1 MAQITLSFNNPLNVS
16 LQFNND
22 SGNNYP
28 GADIIFFQDATDNK
42 IYEIGPCINITN
54 NTIICEVAD
63 GNKRPEA
70 GDFIF
75 FAKNT
80 EANTSG
86 IIGYYAE
93 VEFEITS
100 TEEKELYAVNSEIA
114 LSS

>member
-16 LQFNND
+16 LQTNSD
-22 SGNNYP
+22 SPNYP
-28 GADIIFFQDATDNK
+28 GADIVYFKNSNGVYK
-42 IYEIGPCINITN
+42 IGPCIGISSNSVTCA
-54 NTIICEVAD
+54 TEDSAL
-63 GNKRPEA
+63 RPVD

-75 FAKNT
+75 FAKSS

-93 VEFEITS
+93 VDFEITS
-100 TEEKELYAVNSEIA
+100 TEEKELYAVNSEIS

>member
-16 LQFNND
+16 LQTNSD
-22 SGNNYP
+22 SPNYS
-28 GADIIFFQDATDNK
+28 GADIVYFKNSSGVYK
-42 IYEIGPCINITN
+42 IGPCIGISGNSITCA
-54 NTIICEVAD
+54 TEDDAL
-63 GNKRPEA
+63 RPTD

-80 EANTSG
+80 ETNTSG

-93 VEFEITS
+93 VDFEITS
-100 TEEKELYAVNSEIA
+100 TQEKELYAVNSEIS